1 MTSIVV
7 PLGYSNSSCG
17 YCGQSGQR
25 SNTKHSYSY
34 GFWSIQLT
42 PSVSC
47 KNILILLSYTKEV
60 YVFKQDYN
68 NLIDSGWR
76 RSGSYIYNP
85 DRSRTCCPQYTIK
98 LNAQEFKPSRS
109 NKQLLNKF
117 IKFLSN
123 DEQNNDNK
131 SKGKNNY
138 QYNLLDNIYKC
149 FNNSK
154 FEIKLEKATY
164 TQEKYDLFKKY
175 QMGIHNESEDDI
187 SIRSFKNFLIDG
199 PLLSTPIKY
208 SNDINKN
215 DLPKTF
221 GQYHQLVSFCFFRK
235 LDI

>member
-1 MTSIVV
+1 M
-7 PLGYSNSSCG
+7 
-17 YCGQSGQR
+17 
-25 SNTKHSYSY
+25 
-34 GFWSIQLT
+34 
-42 PSVSC
+42 
-47 KNILILLSYTKEV
+47 
-60 YVFKQDYN
+60 YVIYLDY
-68 NLIDSGWR
+68 
-76 RSGSYIYNP
+76 
-85 DRSRTCCPQYTIK
+85 K
-98 LNAQEFKPSRS
+98 
-109 NKQLLNKF
+109 
-117 IKFLSN
+117 
-123 DEQNNDNK
+123 
-131 SKGKNNY
+131 Y